1 MNKSQFQFFLSVS
14 LLTALIPSACAP
26 LQTPPDK
33 TPMPAEVRFEP
44 TDCMFGDLNGVDCG
58 YLYVPEDRS
67 QSGSPEIKLAVAI
80 IRTSNPNPAPDPI
93 LLLSNGLGG
102 PGTYVLYA
110 TQGFIIALKGILA
123 DRDVILLDQRGAGYS
138 SPALECPELRSQA
151 LQDAPQNLSQ
161 EESQRHRF
169 RAYRACHDRLEQEG
183 INLAA
188 YTNASNAADINDL
201 RMALGYK
208 EWNIYGD
215 SYGARLALRIMRDF
229 PEGVRSVVL
238 DSVYP
243 PQANW
248 DAEAAANAERTLDLL
263 FERCGLDEACNA
275 AYPNLE
281 SVFYDAAAQLDAD
294 PISFD
299 LVSQETREEVTLLIN
314 GDRLINLIVHLLYS
328 NDSLQ
333 YIPRWIYEFL
343 EGRANSD
350 SMLKSY
356 MYFFVFNHEIS
367 SEGMGLSVQCGEEL
381 SAGSAQAIETA
392 DTGVSPRL
400 QASLDQGRYLEMC
413 SAWNVEPNMGNEI
426 QPVVSDIPTLLLTGD
441 NDPGS
446 PPDWGISTAEKLSN
460 SYYFELR
467 WASHGLVYGASPASA
482 CAKSLISAFITDP
495 TTKPDSA
502 CVDRLTVTFVTR

>member
-1 MNKSQFQFFLSVS
+1 
-14 LLTALIPSACAP
+14 
-26 LQTPPDK
+26 
-33 TPMPAEVRFEP
+33 
-44 TDCMFGDLNGVDCG
+44 
-58 YLYVPEDRS
+58 
-67 QSGSPEIKLAVAI
+67 
-80 IRTSNPNPAPDPI
+80 
-93 LLLSNGLGG
+93 
-102 PGTYVLYA
+102 
-110 TQGFIIALKGILA
+110 
-123 DRDVILLDQRGAGYS
+123 
-138 SPALECPELRSQA
+138 
-151 LQDAPQNLSQ
+151 
-161 EESQRHRF
+161 
-169 RAYRACHDRLEQEG
+169 
-183 INLAA
+183 
-188 YTNASNAADINDL
+188 
-201 RMALGYK
+201 
-208 EWNIYGD
+208 
-215 SYGARLALRIMRDF
+215 
-229 PEGVRSVVL
+229 
-238 DSVYP
+238 
-243 PQANW
+243 
-248 DAEAAANAERTLDLL
+248 
-263 FERCGLDEACNA
+263 DEACNA

-299 LVSQETREEVTLLIN
+299 LVSQETREAVTLLIN